1 MNRVSLALTTSLLCL
16 SVSAA
21 AQHGHGGMGMGGS
34 MGSNMGHHS
43 SMSHSH
49 SSSTGTHGQRTMD
62 QKLTTNT
69 QLADKISKL
78 TNMPAQQACQ
88 GFKNLGQCMAAAH
101 VSQNLGIQFADL
113 KDTMLGL
120 NADGTAS
127 TTAKPMSL
135 GKAIQTLDPQV
146 DAKAQ
151 IKKAHQQ
158 SKQDESAESST
169 DSDSGL

>member
-1 MNRVSLALTTSLLCL
+1 MNRISLALATSLLL
-16 SVSAA
+16 SLSAA

-34 MGSNMGHHS
+34 MNSSMGHHS
-43 SMSHSH
+43 SMATSHG
-49 SSSTGTHGQRTMD
+49 SSAGTHGQRTMD

-78 TNMPAQQACQ
+78 TSMPAQQACQ

-101 VSQNLGIQFADL
+101 VSQNLGIQFSQL

-135 GKAIQTLDPQV
+135 GKAIQSLDPQV
-146 DAKAQ
+146 DAKAE
-151 IKKAHQQ
+151 IKKARQQ
-158 SKQDESAESST
+158 TKQDESADST
-169 DSDSGL
+169 SDSDSGL